1 MPSMPSI
8 VLDPSFFVKE
18 RSSFAW
24 CRDTS
29 KVRRARSKRKSVHNL
44 ILGFEKLRSH
54 IPAYAASS
62 SEVRLTKKDILS
74 AAMSYIRDL
83 EALLREPSE
92 RWKDCEP
99 TSSMTTTEQTNEV
112 VSAVGQRA
120 SSTTS
125 SSEQN
130 DEILQLPRELPHS
143 LTGSPNLPPL
153 QASACQRWSSGM
165 ERIRHTAGF
174 QSCRAWHRKQG
185 KVRLQWLVLRLN
197 QTTRS
202 LPNV

>member
-1 MPSMPSI
+1 M
-8 VLDPSFFVKE
+8 
-18 RSSFAW
+18 
-24 CRDTS
+24 
-29 KVRRARSKRKSVHNL
+29 

-143 LTGSPNLPPL
+143 LTGSPQSPTTTSFPRVNVGAAEWREFDTPQDFNPFMPDI
-153 QASACQRWSSGM
+153 AS
-165 ERIRHTAGF
+165 
-174 QSCRAWHRKQG
+174 
-185 KVRLQWLVLRLN
+185 KVKFDYSDLFCV
-197 QTTRS
+197 
-202 LPNV
+202 